1 MTPCPESS
9 RIQDWLDGDL
19 PAAEARAFA
28 AHLDGCARCAA
39 EVSAFRRVW
48 ADLAALPQWD
58 PSPELI
64 ERVLAE
70 VLPEH
75 APAWAR
81 ALGWAYAASLGLA
94 LGALAAAIALPEP
107 RAWARGLAGEAAHAV
122 VGATVFVARAVSD
135 SAWRALDALG
145 AARLLGARLAVLAHA
160 LAGPLSHPAVQVAV
174 WAALAASAALLWWMR
189 PRERRSPGGI
199 GHAGLLGL

>member
-19 PAAEARAFA
+19 PAADARAFT

-39 EVSAFRRVW
+39 EVSAYRRVW

-70 VLPEH
+70 VLPEQ

-81 ALGWAYAASLGLA
+81 ALGWAYAVSLGLA

-122 VGATVFVARAVSD
+122 LGATLFVARALSD
-135 SAWRALDALG
+135 SARHAFDALG
-145 AARLLGARLAVLAHA
+145 AARLLGARLAALGHA
-160 LAGPLSHPAVQVAV
+160 LAGPLSHPTVQVTV
-174 WAALAASAALLWWMR
+174 VAALAACAALLWWMR
-189 PRERRSPGGI
+189 PRERRPGGI